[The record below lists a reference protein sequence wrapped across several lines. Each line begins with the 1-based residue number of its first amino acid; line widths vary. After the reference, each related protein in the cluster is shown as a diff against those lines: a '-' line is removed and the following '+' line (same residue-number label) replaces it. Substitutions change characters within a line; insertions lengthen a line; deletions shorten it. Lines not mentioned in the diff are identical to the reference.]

1 MHRSRNGKVSVALV
15 TTNGYFDDHD
25 EYCSRKIEVGKY
37 FGYFIGII
45 RIASPCI
52 KVSNE
57 NITFVRGPALV
68 HMK

>member
-1 MHRSRNGKVSVALV
+1 MDILMTMMNIV
-15 TTNGYFDDHD
+15 
-25 EYCSRKIEVGKY
+25 VGKY

-45 RIASPCI
+45 RIASWNIGNTEKIWQNPCI